1 MIPESTVRGEEMLRL
16 VMHGHLHFQSLWA
29 GVALGIFDI
38 LAENGPLSVE
48 QLGEVAGLAHQPARI
63 VLANLCA
70 LGLIERR
77 GDAFGNGDVAR
88 RLLVSSSPD
97 NILDVIRWQARIVY
111 PGIEDYVHSLRA
123 NTNVGLARFPGP
135 GRTLYERLAAH
146 PELEKVFQDAMT
158 GMPSNRSLAGT
169 LPIGA
174 AHHICDCGGGT
185 GRNAIALARAHPRLR
200 VTIFDRPT
208 VCAEARKQI
217 EASGVKDRIDTHE
230 GDFLEDPFPTGI
242 DAVLYSHIAS
252 IWRAETNVR
261 VFRRAREALPVGGRF
276 FIFNMV
282 ASDDHTGPLSV
293 TCGSVYFHAL
303 ATGEGFMHS
312 ARDYSA
318 MLLEAGFADVEIV
331 RGLPVSHALVIA
343 TKQAA

>member
-1 MIPESTVRGEEMLRL
+1 MIPESSVRGEELLRL

-48 QLGEVAGLAHQPARI
+48 QLGEVAALAHPPTRI

-70 LGLIERR
+70 LGLVERR
-77 GDAFGNGDVAR
+77 GEMYANGEVAG
-88 RLLVSSSPD
+88 RLLVSSSRD

-111 PGIEDYVHSLRA
+111 PGIEDYVRSLRA
-123 NTNVGLARFPGP
+123 NTNVGLTRFAGP
-135 GRTLYERLAAH
+135 GRTIYERLTAH
-146 PELEKVFQDAMT
+146 PELEKVFQDAMAA
-158 GMPSNRSLAGT
+158 MPSNRFLADR

-174 AHHICDCGGGT
+174 ANHVCDCGGGT
-185 GRNAIALARAHPRLR
+185 GRNAMALARSHPRLS

-217 EASGVKDRIDTHE
+217 EASGLQDRVFTYK
-230 GDFLEDPFPTGI
+230 GDFLEDPFPAGI

-252 IWRAETNVR
+252 MWGAETNVG
-261 VFRRAREALPVGGRF
+261 VFRRAREALPRGGRF

-282 ASDDHTGPLSV
+282 ADDDHTGPLSV

-312 ARDYSA
+312 ARDYRA
-318 MLLEAGFADVEIV
+318 MLLQAGFDEVEIV
-331 RGLPVSHALVIA
+331 RGLPVSHAIVIG
-343 TKQAA
+343 TK